1 MYCVIYVSSIPFL
14 YHFCR
19 VGGAYDE
26 RRFLDER
33 YTRDNSYP
41 RDAFHPDN
49 REDYPPPAPS
59 ASGIWSQSRRRS
71 YEDEYPIDR
80 GSRRYEKPY
89 NESYQD
95 LDAFNEHEFDTYQDF
110 DRFRDDYR
118 SLSNVRDHGI
128 DRLDRFG
135 SRERDDYAYDDYD
148 YKSNVAHQKRDDSY
162 ERDYDYGRYRYDSD
176 YDRGSRREGTWRRRE
191 SRDRERDKRGSS
203 WDRDPSPHRRHDRSK
218 SRGRDDRSRS
228 RSPRGRSH
236 GRNYREDSYEE
247 NRHERSER
255 RRDREEK
262 RDREHYSV
270 VCFLGHS
277 LLFYPLFMTE

>member
-89 NESYQD
+89 NESYHD

-262 RDREHYSV
+262 REREHYSV

-277 LLFYPLFMTE
+277 LLFYPLFTRE